1 MAILLYRVDERLI
14 HGQVLVSWGAKF
26 QPQWIIVVD
35 DQLATST
42 WEQEL
47 YALGL
52 PEDLEVTF
60 ANVADARVRLPQWR
74 ADARRSLLLV
84 RDLETMRGLARG
96 GALSGE
102 RVNIGGI
109 HYAAGRERVLPY
121 VFLSAADRAM
131 LEQIAAENVAVVAQD
146 LPGSKAV
153 ALADLLRP

>member
-14 HGQVLVSWGAKF
+14 HGQVLVSWGAKL
-26 QPQWIIVVD
+26 QPQRIIVVD

-60 ANVADARVRLPQWR
+60 TNVADARVRLQEWR
-74 ADARRSLLLV
+74 ADPRRSLLLA
-84 RDLETMRGLARG
+84 RDLGTMRGLARG

-121 VFLSAADRAM
+121 VFLSAADCGV
-131 LEQIAAENVAVVAQD
+131 LEQLAAENVEVVAQD

-153 ALADLLRP
+153 ALADLLR